1 MKIGSTWRA
10 SPRVPSKSPPPPKR
24 PSVRPKP
31 ETQEALRKKIRSAL
45 PSKPVNMKHR
55 NIGTERRVIVLKHIG
70 IQSWNY
76 VHQQHACHFKM
87 PFWLVDRHKSPVG
100 KVNMAEIPVN
110 RTPPCIQAQTIP
122 IQDTV
127 LSTGHIVLLT
137 GQLPC
142 SHGLPCEQGST
153 M

>member
-1 MKIGSTWRA
+1 MTKTSFALKVAKVLKCGSTWEA
-10 SPRVPSKSPPPPKR
+10 SPRCYRNHPPPPKR

-87 PFWLVDRHKSPVG
+87 PFWLVDKPQSLVD
-100 KVNMAEIPVN
+100 KVNMCENAASYQLCFLCTDAKRN
-110 RTPPCIQAQTIP
+110 NNWIQFIFK
-122 IQDTV
+122 
-127 LSTGHIVLLT
+127 LR
-137 GQLPC
+137 
-142 SHGLPCEQGST
+142 
-153 M
+153 